1 MSFRAIY
8 PAATKFKYMVQT
20 LAKVMDEV
28 PFVATAEGLEVKAL
42 TPDKTTMIVLRL
54 PSTVFDSFEL
64 AEDKKT
70 FIVSADELNRIAK
83 RGTRNDIVELKLDE
97 EHRRLEI
104 NFHDKKTGVVRSFYV
119 ALREGIVEELS
130 EPQVELS
137 VTARMMAED
146 FKNVINDAKIVSDEV
161 EFKTYEDKI
170 EVLAETTQKRYRGV
184 LVQGD
189 PLLSLDVSGNPPISA
204 KYSIDLLK
212 ATLKAASAADTVTL
226 QYGESLPMRLS
237 FDLPGGGILVYWV
250 SPRI

>member
-8 PAATKFKYMVQT
+8 PIATKFKYIVQT
-20 LAKVMDEV
+20 IAKVMDEI
-28 PFVATAEGLEVKAL
+28 PFIASPEGLEVRAL

-64 AEDKKT
+64 AEEKKS

-97 EHRRLEI
+97 ERRRLEV

-119 ALREGIVEELS
+119 GLREGVVEELS
-130 EPQVELS
+130 EPQVELN

-146 FKNVINDAKIVSDEV
+146 FKNIINDAKIVSDEV
-161 EFKTYEDKI
+161 EFRTYEDKI
-170 EVLAETTQKRYRGV
+170 EVFAESTQKRYKGV

-189 PLLSLDVSGNPPISA
+189 PLLSLDVSGNTPVTA

-226 QYGESLPMRLS
+226 QYGEALPMRLS